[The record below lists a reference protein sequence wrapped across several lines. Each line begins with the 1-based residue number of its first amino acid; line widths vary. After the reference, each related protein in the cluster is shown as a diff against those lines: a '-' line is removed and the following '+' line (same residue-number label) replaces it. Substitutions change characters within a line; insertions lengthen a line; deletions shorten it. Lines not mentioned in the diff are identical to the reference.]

1 MKLTVTHTTRY
12 HYTPAAERLAFRL
25 HLYPM
30 SFDGQRVESWSVT
43 VNGTDVPRLLID
55 GAANGVGL
63 WHAKSALEEVEIVA
77 SGVVDTRDTAGIV
90 KGLPRTP
97 PTGMY
102 LRSTKLTEPDA
113 DIRALAQK
121 ARRDSPLDTLHALS
135 AAITTAV
142 TYRAGVTDS
151 MTTAREALKLG
162 AGVCQ
167 DHAHV
172 FVSAACTLGMPARYV
187 TGYLQAGADGSA
199 EVESHAWAEV
209 FCESLGWVGFDASNQ
224 ISPTPAYIRLGSG
237 LDAAAAAPIRG
248 TLTGNVDTDLS
259 TTVAI
264 AEDGAQSQQ
273 QSQSMGA
280 AQPSA

>member
-12 HYTPAAERLAFRL
+12 HYTPAAERLAFRFQ
-25 HLYPM
+25 LYPM
-30 SFDGQRVESWSVT
+30 SFESQRVDSWSVT
-43 VNGTDVPRLLID
+43 VNGTEVPRLLID
-55 GAANGVGL
+55 GAGDGVGL

-77 SGVVDTRDTAGIV
+77 GGVVETKDTAGIV

-97 PTGMY
+97 PIGMY
-102 LRSTKLTEPDA
+102 LRNTKLTEPDT

-121 ARRDSPLDTLHALS
+121 AQRESPLDTLHALS
-135 AAITTAV
+135 AAIIDAV

-151 MTTAREALKLG
+151 TTTARDALKLG

-172 FVSAACTLGMPARYV
+172 FVSAARTLGMPARYV
-187 TGYLQAGADGSA
+187 TGYLQAGADGAA

-209 FCESLGWVGFDASNQ
+209 FCENLGWVGFDASNQ

-264 AEDGAQSQQ
+264 AEEGAQAQQ
-273 QSQSMGA
+273 QSQSKGA
-280 AQPSA
+280 AQSSA